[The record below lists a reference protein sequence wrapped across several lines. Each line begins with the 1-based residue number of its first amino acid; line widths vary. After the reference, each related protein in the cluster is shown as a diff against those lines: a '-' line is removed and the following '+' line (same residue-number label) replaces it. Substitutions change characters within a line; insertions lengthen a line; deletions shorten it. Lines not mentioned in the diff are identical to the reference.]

1 MCDILKSIG
10 KRKIANVLIFFQ
22 IVFSF
27 IYFFTTA
34 VSIQRVFYVYQEVPK
49 LLYTDSHDILMA
61 EIQNDGVEGK
71 EFQKFCDEVKK
82 DGAVERISTYHNT
95 WVDSKRL
102 KNDPIDGVEMSGETD
117 WIKKLEISQG
127 QNLTEEDFDS
137 KKVDGS
143 KDHPLPI
150 LVGQKLM
157 EKYSLQIGEKFDD
170 INGICY
176 IVKGVLCL
184 QSQWFLQTIPEGLC
198 LSLDN
203 QVVVPLLEDNN
214 VQMYYYFK
222 LKMGQQAEVVCKE
235 LKKTAEQYN
244 IILSVNTVAQF
255 LQDGFERNLQENKQ
269 WLIFSL
275 STLGMI
281 SIGLATLITARM
293 YMRKKE
299 IGVRIAVG
307 YTIHQI
313 LSLFIG
319 EMVVL
324 VVAGMTTALV
334 ISQVLFGNGMES
346 WEGMQYIT
354 GSWLTREIIVGGMIL
369 GGLMCIPSVIVLFIK
384 FSNIQPK
391 GLIGGKE

>member
-10 KRKIANVLIFFQ
+10 KRKIANILIFFQ

-34 VSIQRVFYVYQEVPK
+34 VSIEKVFYVYREIPK
-49 LLYTDSHDILMA
+49 MLYTDSHNILMA
-61 EIQNDGVEGK
+61 EIQNDGIDGK
-71 EFQKFCDEVKK
+71 EFQKFCDEVKN
-82 DGAVERISTYHNT
+82 DAAIERISTYHNT

-102 KNDPIDGVEMSGETD
+102 KNDPIDGVEMSGGTD
-117 WIKKLEISQG
+117 WIKKLEVSQG
-127 QNLTEEDFDS
+127 QNLNEEDFDS

-143 KDHPLPI
+143 KEHPLPI
-150 LVGQKLM
+150 LIGQKLM

-170 INGICY
+170 INGIYY

-184 QSQWFLQTIPEGLC
+184 QSKWFLQTIPEGLC

-203 QVVVPLLEDNN
+203 QVIVPLLEDDN

-222 LKMGQQAEVVCKE
+222 LKMGDQAQAVCKK

-244 IILSVNTVAQF
+244 IILSVDTVAQF
-255 LQDGFERNLQENKQ
+255 LQDGFEKNLQENKQ
-269 WLIFSL
+269 WLFFSL
-275 STLGMI
+275 ITLGMI
-281 SIGLATLITARM
+281 SIGLATLITARI

-307 YTIHQI
+307 YTLRQN
-313 LSLFIG
+313 LGLFIG

-324 VVAGMTTALV
+324 VTAGMITALV
-334 ISQVLFGNGMES
+334 ISCVLLGNGTES

-354 GSWLTREIIVGGMIL
+354 GSWMTGDIIVGGMIL

-384 FSNIQPK
+384 FRNIQPK